1 MMKLRDITTKNEIIA
16 ILKEDNP
23 QLISKIIDEA
33 YKVKVENIGSKVY
46 LRGLIELSNICVKN
60 CLYCGIRKD
69 NNNVHRYELADKQV
83 LDGARFALEAG
94 YGSLVL
100 QAGERSSP
108 EYTRHVTKL
117 VKEIRELSH
126 GKLGITL
133 SLGEQSIDTYKEWF
147 DAGAHRYLL
156 RIESSNPQL
165 YSKIHPNNSLHSW
178 ERRVQA
184 IRDLISVGYQ
194 TGTGVMIGLPFQS
207 LEDLA
212 DDLLFIK
219 NIGVHMV
226 GMGPYL
232 KHSETP
238 LGHLG
243 INSTSLDLTL
253 KMVAALRLLLPKIN
267 IAATTAMQVLDPFG
281 RERAVLAGANIIM
294 PNMTITEVREDYQ
307 IYENKPGIL
316 DDADISKSKLE
327 ENLRKMGIEIGWN
340 EWGDSKAFTR

>member
-1 MMKLRDITTKNEIIA
+1 M
-16 ILKEDNP
+16 
-23 QLISKIIDEA
+23 
-33 YKVKVENIGSKVY
+33 
-46 LRGLIELSNICVKN
+46 
-60 CLYCGIRKD
+60 
-69 NNNVHRYELADKQV
+69 
-83 LDGARFALEAG
+83 
-94 YGSLVL
+94 
-100 QAGERSSP
+100 
-108 EYTRHVTKL
+108 
-117 VKEIRELSH
+117 
-126 GKLGITL
+126 
-133 SLGEQSIDTYKEWF
+133 
-147 DAGAHRYLL
+147 
-156 RIESSNPQL
+156 
-165 YSKIHPNNSLHSW
+165 
-178 ERRVQA
+178 
-184 IRDLISVGYQ
+184 
-194 TGTGVMIGLPFQS
+194 
-207 LEDLA
+207 
-212 DDLLFIK
+212 FIK

-243 INSTSLDLTL
+243 VNSTNLDLTL

-281 RERAVLAGANIIM
+281 RERAVMAGANIIM